1 MLNSESIVIIQIKG
15 EHLLY
20 SKISGGMIGYGWG
33 NVCYIVFFSPGKYLL
48 YSTVSGGKFYYIAN
62 IPRGNVYYS
71 VGRFAMRRFTIRHRH
86 LYFYGVCTKSG
97 KLLVYGPLWFLY
109 LHCWTVVC
117 VVILF
122 VCFLILLEIY
132 LKVKQ
137 KKLHRISKQHI
148 LSLIQRYRRW
158 GVWASSELATLLSDF
173 QM

>member
-71 VGRFAMRRFTIRHRH
+71 VGRFAMRKVYYTTPALIFLWCMYQIRKVIS
-86 LYFYGVCTKSG
+86 LWATLVSVST
-97 KLLVYGPLWFLY
+97 LLDCCLRGN
-109 LHCWTVVC
+109 
-117 VVILF
+117 F
-122 VCFLILLEIY
+122 VCLFFNFARNLSESETKKVTSNLKATHLESHTAI
-132 LKVKQ
+132 
-137 KKLHRISKQHI
+137 
-148 LSLIQRYRRW
+148 
-158 GVWASSELATLLSDF
+158 
-173 QM
+173 